1 MSQRI
6 QAFRKWFN
14 EQSLRERLLIMVVF
28 GVIVFTIW
36 DLALMG
42 PLRNQ
47 DTSLHDTVSS
57 LRAEVEALNGA
68 TGLLAGELQIDP
80 NEDTRVRSSYLGRQ
94 IDQLDVRLEKRTYDL
109 IPPAEMPR
117 VLREVLRQ
125 QSDLRLVRLET
136 LPVESLFKESE
147 DEEQEIPE
155 GDESTQVFRH
165 GVVMELE
172 GGYMSTLRY
181 LKALE
186 ELPWRFFFQSI
197 DYEVTDYPQA
207 RITLTV
213 HSVSMQEAWIG
224 V

>member
-1 MSQRI
+1 MKRKI

-14 EQSLRERLLIMVVF
+14 EQSLRDRLLMMVVF
-28 GVIVFTIW
+28 CGITIAIW
-36 DLALMG
+36 DLAFMG

-47 DTSLHDTVSS
+47 DTTLHDTVAS
-57 LRAEVEALNGA
+57 LRVEVEALAAA
-68 TGLLAGELQIDP
+68 TSLLADELQIDP
-80 NEDTRVRSSYLGRQ
+80 SQETRVRSDYLGRQ
-94 IDQLDVRLEKRTYDL
+94 IEQLDVRLEKRTYDL
-109 IPPAEMPR
+109 IPPAEMAR
-117 VLREVLRQ
+117 VLREVLLH
-125 QSDLRLVRLET
+125 QSGLRLVRLET
-136 LPVESLFKESE
+136 LPVEALFKESE
-147 DEEQEIPE
+147 DEPQEIQD

-197 DYEVTDYPQA
+197 DYEVTDYPRA